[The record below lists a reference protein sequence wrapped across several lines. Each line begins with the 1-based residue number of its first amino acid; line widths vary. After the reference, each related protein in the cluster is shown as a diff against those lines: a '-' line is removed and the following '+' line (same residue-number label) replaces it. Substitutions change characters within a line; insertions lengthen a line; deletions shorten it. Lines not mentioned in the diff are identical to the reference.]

1 MTTIRFHLLSTL
13 TPAEVVR
20 VLTDFG
26 PTRPETWANSID
38 AEHFVVHE
46 RGDTWAE
53 VTEGTAA
60 AWERARYDWDPA
72 GDTVTVTTLDS
83 KLFGAGGG
91 WVFRATPTERGS
103 RVDVELTRTPTA
115 VKGKI
120 LAALLPLIGPSSL
133 RKSFAAPLRAA

>member
-1 MTTIRFHLLSTL
+1 MTTVAFHLMSTL
-13 TPAEVVR
+13 SPAEAMH

-26 PTRPETWANSID
+26 PTRAEAWPSID
-38 AEHFVVHE
+38 TDHFTVHA
-46 RGDTWAE
+46 RGENWAE

-91 WVFRATPTERGS
+91 WVFKITPDLPGC
-103 RVDVELTRTPTA
+103 RVDVELTRNPQA
-115 VKGKI
+115 FKGKL
-120 LAALLPLIGPSSL
+120 LAALLPLVGPSSL
-133 RKSFAAPLRAA
+133 RKSFAVALKAA